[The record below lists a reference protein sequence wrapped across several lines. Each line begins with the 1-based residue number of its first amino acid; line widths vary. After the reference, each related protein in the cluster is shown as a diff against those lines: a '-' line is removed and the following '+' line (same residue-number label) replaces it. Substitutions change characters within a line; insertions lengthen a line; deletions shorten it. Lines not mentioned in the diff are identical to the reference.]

1 MKINGKDVT
10 AHNAKQWNVAIGNAS
25 ISNDS
30 TWARGSPV
38 PVLFGNTLG
47 FKSLKVT
54 LLVKGK
60 NREDICQNVSNL
72 LAEMLDIVELE
83 LDGFTHHFQGYLA
96 KSTHEEKAIQR
107 WHKLTL
113 ELQVYEFGVMMEQ
126 KGKFS
131 GIPAASM
138 TVRNAGNIITPMRI
152 EITPTAGIAS
162 LTISGACSDPETGE
176 DQKIAL
182 KNLTTG
188 KTVVLDGETGLVTE
202 NGELK
207 SQDAELWELPAAKPG
222 NTTLTFSTGTLNV
235 TVKMYPRYM

>member
-1 MKINGKDVT
+1 MKINGKDVA
-10 AHNAKQWNVAIGNAS
+10 AHNAKQWNVTIGNAS

-38 PVLFGNTLG
+38 PVIFGNTLG

-60 NREDICQNVSNL
+60 NREDICQNVSDL

-83 LDGFTHHFQGYLA
+83 LDGFSHRFRGYLA
-96 KSTHEEKAIQR
+96 KSSHEEKVLNR

-113 ELQVYEFGVMMEQ
+113 EFQVYEYGAVVEQ
-126 KGKFS
+126 QGTFS
-131 GIPAASM
+131 GIPAVTMAVS
-138 TVRNAGNIITPMRI
+138 NPGNILTPIRL

-162 LTISGACSDPETGE
+162 LTISGVCMDPDTGE
-176 DQKIAL
+176 KQPISL

-188 KTVVLDGETGLVTE
+188 NTVVLDGETGLVTE
-202 NGELK
+202 KGALK
-207 SQDAELWELPAAKPG
+207 SKDTEMWTLPALSPG
-222 NTTLTFSTGTLNV
+222 TTTLTCSTGTLSIR
-235 TVKMYPRYM
+235 VKLYPRYM